1 MEIINGYIESMSLGT
16 TVYNNI
22 TPETSSYNI
31 SSNNIYFFNG
41 SYDTEVLYNVI
52 NEATLLST
60 YASQYLGKL
69 TNVSLDFLY
78 TDSKKQR
85 VIKQPSPNALRFKDE
100 RYFRTNYVMGNSF
113 TKPTESDKFKIKI
126 NGSTVSDGFT
136 VNGITVNSNVVDNSS
151 TPFKSNVNYGT
162 PILQTGIDAFDTLFL
177 GGTPVD
183 GGEIDFTN
191 NAIYGY
197 RVDGSGP
204 RGYKSIS
211 MQEVLNMGYGKI
223 VINNNSSNNGAGF
236 FGYDWNNALLDNYNY
251 STANATYTI
260 DLVNKTASVTASY
273 NRVASTINISNADFY
288 KLVMGVYAIQS
299 GSGWQYWDVKLYK
312 MPLVYD
318 VEMVV
323 ESTTNLII
331 GNPNNPVYNSIEVVP
346 LDANDQPIQRTIDW
360 CAIKIKN
367 DANGDYFIYIDE
379 IGTRDNKSYINLYKK
394 ESVYGT
400 ENIVNSIKIDLR
412 NKSVGEV

>member
-31 SSNNIYFFNG
+31 ASNNIYFFNG

-113 TKPTESDKFKIKI
+113 TKPTESDNFKIKI
-126 NGSTVSDGFT
+126 NGTATKTGYSVNGSPINMNVKKEYYNTYTDGFDLLFANGTSVSGGAIDLANNQLYGYNVMGASSTGYLSVPFSVLKDLGLTVIECTYNNTGSYKNGAPFVGYAWNNVLTQTVDVYSTKFTIDFVNMSVTNTNPTSTPSVVSLVGLDLSKIYIGIHAIQTGTGGWTTWT
-136 VNGITVNSNVVDNSS
+136 VNIPNESFYTYDLESDIFTSS
-151 TPFKSNVNYGT
+151 T
-162 PILQTGIDAFDTLFL
+162 
-177 GGTPVD
+177 
-183 GGEIDFTN
+183 
-191 NAIYGY
+191 
-197 RVDGSGP
+197 
-204 RGYKSIS
+204 
-211 MQEVLNMGYGKI
+211 
-223 VINNNSSNNGAGF
+223 
-236 FGYDWNNALLDNYNY
+236 
-251 STANATYTI
+251 
-260 DLVNKTASVTASY
+260 
-273 NRVASTINISNADFY
+273 NISLTN
-288 KLVMGVYAIQS
+288 S
-299 GSGWQYWDVKLYK
+299 GSA
-312 MPLVYD
+312 
-318 VEMVV
+318 
-323 ESTTNLII
+323 
-331 GNPNNPVYNSIEVVP
+331 GNNSIEILP

-367 DANGDYFIYIDE
+367 DENGDYFIYTDE
-379 IGTRDNKSYINLYKK
+379 IGTRDNKSSINLYKK